1 MQVLGFNRVY
11 NLVGGISA
19 WEAKNYPI
27 IKSKDIKKLSKPI
40 FKSSDFDNILNTNEI
55 VLVSFTT
62 QWCVPCKK
70 MKVITDEI
78 KKENSNIKVLYIDA
92 DANKE
97 LMSMW
102 DITGVPTFIVFKNS
116 KNVFRQLG
124 LISKKELLDI
134 SQNHNIAFITD
145 IYDRIWIYKLN
156 EGAAQ
161 YTYPNYIKDCYG
173 LDTEKYYSDFID
185 SLSSAMA
192 SLPWNVGPVWWKRKD
207 NFYDPPRVELQ
218 SYEKDRLIKLNIF
231 PTTKEEYEEL
241 YELYIDKMAVDEQPR
256 RGLIFEESQNSDK
269 KRVNYHKKFY
279 FVLVMYEV
287 AWVVDHAKESYRKAA
302 EGDKEFY
309 KKMKAK
315 NAFQIIDFEMDKID
329 ANSSM

>member
-1 MQVLGFNRVY
+1 MKNTIYLLLSLCIISCVDTNSQVIENIGVSAFESLTKKEDAIILDVRTFQEFGSGHIKDATNIDFYANDFIDKLKIVRKDVPVYVYCKSGGRSSSAARKMQVLGFNRVY

-124 LISKKELLDI
+124 LISKKELLD
-134 SQNHNIAFITD
+134 NL
-145 IYDRIWIYKLN
+145 K
-156 EGAAQ
+156 
-161 YTYPNYIKDCYG
+161 
-173 LDTEKYYSDFID
+173 
-185 SLSSAMA
+185 
-192 SLPWNVGPVWWKRKD
+192 
-207 NFYDPPRVELQ
+207 
-218 SYEKDRLIKLNIF
+218 
-231 PTTKEEYEEL
+231 
-241 YELYIDKMAVDEQPR
+241 
-256 RGLIFEESQNSDK
+256 
-269 KRVNYHKKFY
+269 
-279 FVLVMYEV
+279 
-287 AWVVDHAKESYRKAA
+287 
-302 EGDKEFY
+302 
-309 KKMKAK
+309 
-315 NAFQIIDFEMDKID
+315 
-329 ANSSM
+329 